1 MPRHTMSRA
10 LVPESHH
17 AQPCLAMLLLRQKL
31 SGSLHEH
38 LLSIHQAPLTA
49 SAQSGHAWKGEQP
62 KPFAYTHW
70 KRLDILGFKAEA
82 SAHEFTEILAVQSRS
97 KTEQCELGDGVVNQG
112 TIKRGKCDRG
122 NDGCM
127 ANSGVKRTCHLAF
140 LTLGINLSTLQWLL
154 YLTKQLL
161 RSVN

>member
-1 MPRHTMSRA
+1 
-10 LVPESHH
+10 
-17 AQPCLAMLLLRQKL
+17 MLLLRQKL

-82 SAHEFTEILAVQSRS
+82 SAHKFTEILAVQSRS

-112 TIKRGKCDRG
+112 TIKWGKCDRG
-122 NDGCM
+122 NDWVYGKFWSKENM
-127 ANSGVKRTCHLAF
+127 S
-140 LTLGINLSTLQWLL
+140 LGFPHTWD
-154 YLTKQLL
+154 
-161 RSVN
+161 